1 MRTNIRD
8 ICIIPSEITDGEIV
22 EYLRSKL
29 RTPSASDVTRMNQ
42 QLRKSFVEIEKR
54 KRPDWNRLRY
64 FFFKPIIP
72 KP

>member
-8 ICIIPSEITDGEIV
+8 ICIIPSKITDGEIV

-29 RTPSASDVTRMNQ
+29 RTPNASDVARMNTRLKKILQ
-42 QLRKSFVEIEKR
+42 KIQRR

-64 FFFKPIIP
+64 FFFH
-72 KP
+72 